1 MSQVISA
8 FRRTAFAVRS
18 SFIDVA
24 STRPDEVIEITDRV
38 RREVDFLRLVDGV
51 LNVQTLH
58 TTTGVIVN
66 EDEPLLHGDL
76 SALFERLAP
85 RAGSYHHDDLAR
97 RTVNLTDR
105 ERRNGH
111 AHCRAALLPSAV
123 AINVVEGALVL
134 GRWQRILFME
144 HDGPQQRRL
153 SVVAMGEVR

>member
-8 FRRTAFAVRS
+8 FRRTAFAVRN

-38 RREVDFLRLVDGV
+38 RREVDVLRLVDGV

-76 SALFERLAP
+76 SAPCSSGWRRAP
-85 RAGSYHHDDLAR
+85 AP
-97 RTVNLTDR
+97 TTTTT
-105 ERRNGH
+105 
-111 AHCRAALLPSAV
+111 LP
-123 AINVVEGALVL
+123 GA
-134 GRWQRILFME
+134 
-144 HDGPQQRRL
+144 P
-153 SVVAMGEVR
+153 ST